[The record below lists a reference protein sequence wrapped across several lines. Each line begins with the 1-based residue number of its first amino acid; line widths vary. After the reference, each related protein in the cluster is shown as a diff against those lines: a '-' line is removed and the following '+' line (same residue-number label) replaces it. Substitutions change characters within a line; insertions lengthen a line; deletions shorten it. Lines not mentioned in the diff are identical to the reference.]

1 MPPRDDLSVCGGA
14 SPAARITAA
23 VRWVRPVNQG
33 AANRAA
39 TNTPT
44 ARSIACQAGQCVD
57 EVCTG
62 NDCAL
67 ACQVDLFCGPGRHC
81 DRRQGR
87 CRDGLPGGLC
97 VACNQMVAGQ
107 CGTGLCL
114 GTPTRRACTGDRD
127 CAQPENTATVLTA
140 ASVIVSAHQDR
151 PARAPTLRKTKPV
164 AAAAAPARTSA
175 VRRRASPRPATA
187 RSASP
192 AKRCGRSW
200 RRRGD
205 RDLLPTRRWSSVS
218 VAPLHVVRR
227 GDGPPL
233 ILLHGFFSDH
243 RLWAP
248 VVDALAASHH
258 CVSVDLPGHGRSAT
272 WRGAWADLLD
282 QLDAL
287 VEAYSA
293 PVSVVGYSLGAR
305 VLGQLLQRR
314 RPPSTPPC

>member
-1 MPPRDDLSVCGGA
+1 M
-14 SPAARITAA
+14 
-23 VRWVRPVNQG
+23 
-33 AANRAA
+33 
-39 TNTPT
+39 
-44 ARSIACQAGQCVD
+44 
-57 EVCTG
+57 
-62 NDCAL
+62 
-67 ACQVDLFCGPGRHC
+67 
-81 DRRQGR
+81 
-87 CRDGLPGGLC
+87 
-97 VACNQMVAGQ
+97 
-107 CGTGLCL
+107 
-114 GTPTRRACTGDRD
+114 
-127 CAQPENTATVLTA
+127 
-140 ASVIVSAHQDR
+140 
-151 PARAPTLRKTKPV
+151 
-164 AAAAAPARTSA
+164 
-175 VRRRASPRPATA
+175 
-187 RSASP
+187 
-192 AKRCGRSW
+192 
-200 RRRGD
+200 
-205 RDLLPTRRWSSVS
+205 S

-314 RPPSTPPC
+314 GAPIDAAVLISANPGFASFAAEQRRQRDKELGARMRAFPLQQTVDEWAAQPIFEGQDRAPTPALERQRARLDQTPDGLAFALTLWRRDRIHRACTDPRRSHRFDQRRPARDRPSARSGARKPRPDAELSWLEGCGHNPIIEAPERLNARLRHLLQTTH